1 MELNTLNQ
9 NRNNMRI
16 LVTGANGLL
25 GQKLMAL
32 LLKQENIEV
41 LATSRGE
48 SRIKG
53 LPEDAYHDL
62 DVTKNSDVLRKFS
75 VLQPDVVIHTAAMT
89 HVDDCELNPEECKI
103 ANIEAVKNVV
113 EGCKQVEAHL
123 VHLSTD
129 FIFDGS
135 EGPLLEDASPN
146 PINFYGE
153 TKLIAEK
160 VIIES
165 GISWSI
171 ARTVLVY
178 GIVPG
183 LSRSN
188 IILWVKENL
197 EKQNTIKVVDDQ
209 WRTPTLAE
217 DLANG
222 CWLLAKDKVPGV
234 YNISGK
240 DMLTPYEM
248 ALMVA
253 EYFNLDKNYITQAD
267 SSTFSQPAKRP
278 PKTGLI
284 IDKAV
289 NDLGYAPN
297 SFVDGIEMLA
307 GQLGQ

>member
-1 MELNTLNQ
+1 
-9 NRNNMRI
+9 MRI

-25 GQKLMAL
+25 GQKLITL
-32 LLKQENIEV
+32 LLKQKDIEV
-41 LATSRGE
+41 IATSRGE
-48 SRIKG
+48 SRIQG
-53 LPEDAYHDL
+53 LNNNAYHGL
-62 DVTKNSDVLRKFS
+62 DVTNKADVLKQ
-75 VLQPDVVIHTAAMT
+75 LALLHPDVVIHTAAMT
-89 HVDDCELNPEECKI
+89 QVDDCELNPEECKV

-113 EGCKQVEAHL
+113 AGCEQQGAHL

-135 EGPLLEDASPN
+135 EGPLLEDAIPN
-146 PINFYGE
+146 PVNFYGE

-165 GISWSI
+165 NINWSI

-188 IILWVKENL
+188 IILWVKDNL
-197 EKQNTIKVVDDQ
+197 EKHNTIKVVDDQ

-217 DLANG
+217 DLAEG
-222 CWLLAKDKVPGV
+222 CWLLAKDKVAGV

-248 ALMVA
+248 AQMVA
-253 EYFNLDKNYITQAD
+253 KHFNLDNKYITRAD

-278 PKTGLI
+278 PKTGFI
-284 IDKAV
+284 INKAK
-289 NDLGYAPN
+289 NDLGYSPHGFKN
-297 SFVDGIEMLA
+297 GIAIIASQIILS
-307 GQLGQ
+307 

>member
-1 MELNTLNQ
+1 
-9 NRNNMRI
+9 MRI

-25 GQKLMAL
+25 GQKLVAL
-32 LLKQENIEV
+32 LLKQKDVAV
-41 LATSRGE
+41 LATSRGK
-48 SRIKG
+48 SRIQV
-53 LPEDAYHDL
+53 LPEGSYYTL
-62 DVTKNSDVLRKFS
+62 DVTNREDVIKQFS
-75 VLQPDVVIHTAAMT
+75 LLQPDVVIHTAAMT
-89 HVDDCELNPEECKI
+89 QVDDCELNPEDCKI

-113 EGCKQVEAHL
+113 AGCEQVNAHL

-146 PINFYGE
+146 PVNFYGE
-153 TKLIAEK
+153 TKLVAEK
-160 VIIES
+160 VIIDS

-197 EKQNTIKVVDDQ
+197 ENHKTIKVVDDQ

-217 DLANG
+217 DLAEG
-222 CWLLAKDKVPGV
+222 CWLLAKNKVAGV

-248 ALMVA
+248 AQMVA
-253 EYFNLDKNYITQAD
+253 EYFNLDNSYITQAD

-278 PKTGLI
+278 PKTGFI
-284 IDKAV
+284 IDKAI
-289 NDLGYAPN
+289 NELGYNPH
-297 SFVDGIEMLA
+297 SFKEGIEIIA
-307 GQLGQ
+307 DQVK